1 MGFMTGDFDEI
12 LIDREQ
18 IRNKVAE
25 LGKRISQDYMGCD
38 LVLVGVL
45 KGGFVFLADLMREIT
60 IPVDMDLI
68 AVSSYGASTKS
79 SGVVRIIKDIDI
91 SIGGKHVLIV
101 EDLVDTGLTLRHLK
115 DLLRTRG
122 PESVKICTAFDKP
135 SRRMVNIQIEYSGIV
150 VPDKFIVGYGLDYAG
165 KYRNIPDVCT
175 LKPEVYAASVRSKG
189 EWPEK
194 DGL

>member
-1 MGFMTGDFDEI
+1 MTEDFEEV
-12 LIDREQ
+12 LVGSQQ
-18 IRNKVAE
+18 IRSKVIE
-25 LGKRISQDYMGCD
+25 LGKQISKDYAGKE

-60 IPVDMDLI
+60 IPVDMDMI

-79 SGVVRIIKDIDI
+79 SGVVRILKDIDVNVT
-91 SIGGKHVLIV
+91 GKHVLIV
-101 EDLVDTGLTLRHLK
+101 EDLVDTGLTLRYLK
-115 DLLRTRG
+115 DLFRTRG

-135 SRRMVNIQIEYSGIV
+135 SRRKVDIQVEYEGII

-165 KYRNIPDVCT
+165 KYRNLPDIRT
-175 LKPEVYAASVRSKG
+175 LKPEVYAVSACKEG

-194 DGL
+194 DSLDV

>member
-1 MGFMTGDFDEI
+1 MTEDFEEI
-12 LIDREQ
+12 LVDSQQ
-18 IRNKVAE
+18 IKDKVVE
-25 LGKRISQDYMGCD
+25 LGGLISKDYAGKD

-45 KGGFVFLADLMREIT
+45 KGGFVFLADLMREIS

-91 SIGGKHVLIV
+91 NITGKHVLIV
-101 EDLVDTGLTLRHLK
+101 EDLVDTGLTLRYLK
-115 DLLRTRG
+115 DLFRTRG

-135 SRRMVNIQIEYSGIV
+135 SRRKVDIQVEYEGII

-165 KYRNIPDVCT
+165 KYRNLPDIRT
-175 LKPEVYAASVRSKG
+175 LKPEVYEAAVHKEG

-194 DGL
+194 NAED